1 MRVTTRERVFQLLRK
16 GMTQAEIARELGISK
31 PAVLKH
37 VKNLE
42 KDGLWQRGTSAAPE
56 PRPKPKR
63 NGGKPPP
70 PGPHS
75 TGFKPGNPGGPGCP
89 PEKLRGNKN
98 AVKTGEF
105 ETIFF
110 DVLDDEER
118 QIALGLDTS
127 KLAQLDYEIRIIT
140 IRERRMLQRI
150 ERLRQEAD
158 ELGMTVV
165 EVSHEQGEGP
175 KGPVDLVTAKRAGV
189 LGQIQAIEDALTR
202 VQDKKARLLELKHK
216 IEAGDG
222 QQTGGDVTPFKEALA
237 GAVADAWAGWNTD
250 ADEEGEAS

>member
-1 MRVTTRERVFQLLRK
+1 MVDTRERVLQLLQQ

-31 PAVLKH
+31 PAVSKH
-37 VKNLE
+37 VKALE
-42 KDGLWQRGTSAAPE
+42 KAGLWKREAPAAPE
-56 PRPKPKR
+56 PPPKPKT
-63 NGGKPPP
+63 NGRKPPP

-75 TGFKPGNPGGPGCP
+75 TGFKPGNPGGPGAP
-89 PEKLRGNKN
+89 RGNKN
-98 AVKTGEF
+98 ALKTGEY

-110 DVLDDEER
+110 DVLDDDER
-118 QIALGLDTS
+118 ELFLSLDTS
-127 KLAQLDYEIRIIT
+127 KLAQIDHEIRLIT

-150 ERLRQEAD
+150 EKLRREAD

-165 EVSHEQGEGP
+165 EISHEKGEGP

-189 LGQIQAIEDALTR
+189 LGQIQAIEEALTR

-222 QQTGGDVTPFKEALA
+222 QPQTGDLEAFKAALA
-237 GAVADAWAGWNTD
+237 GAVADAWSDYGAG
-250 ADEEGEAS
+250 EGEAG